1 MTKTTLCLVRH
12 GETVWNAD
20 GRIQGQLDTELSDTG
35 RSQAR
40 AVAEVLGGHRF
51 SAVYASDLVRVRD
64 TAAPTCG
71 RLGMTPLLD
80 PDLRERHYGIF
91 QESTYPEAKE
101 RWPEDYARFAAR
113 DPEFGFV
120 TGEKLIDFY
129 RRSVDCVASIADR
142 HRGETVLVFTHG
154 GVLEMVYRHA
164 HRLGLSSPRD
174 FQLPNAGLN
183 WVEADDDGWRVNAWA
198 DVRHLETTL
207 DDANAN

>member
-1 MTKTTLCLVRH
+1 MKKTTLCLVRH

-20 GRIQGQLDTELSDTG
+20 GRIQGQLDTELSATG

-40 AVAEVLGGHRF
+40 AVADALRDRRF
-51 SAVYASDLVRVRD
+51 TAVYASDLVRVRD
-64 TAAPTCG
+64 TAAPTCA
-71 RLGMTPLLD
+71 RLGMTPSLD

-101 RWPEDYARFAAR
+101 RWPQDYARFAAR

-129 RRSVDCVASIADR
+129 RRSVDCVASIAER
-142 HRGETVLVFTHG
+142 HQGETILVFTHG

-164 HRLGLSSPRD
+164 NRLGLSSPRD
-174 FQLPNAGLN
+174 FLLPNAGLN
-183 WVEADDDGWRVNAWA
+183 WVEADLDGWRVTTWA
-198 DVRHLETTL
+198 DVRHLDTAL